1 MDAGYGLEQGAP
13 LLWRCLQ
20 VISLLMQDFVEE
32 EVEIEE
38 EVEVDEDD
46 MDDEEVDAW
55 GNDD

>member
-1 MDAGYGLEQGAP
+1 
-13 LLWRCLQ
+13 
-20 VISLLMQDFVEE
+20 MQDFVEE